1 MVSFPVNSSQVFS
14 SWLNMVGCT
23 VRDAL
28 ALTIGRA
35 LIEDTD
41 REKIRI
47 KRMAYIFVISLQ
59 HALTYLYSTALS
71 IPKAPTIRSAR
82 RESELNEDVKEEDC

>member
-1 MVSFPVNSSQVFS
+1 MFLMKRYLEWLKGKRSHPYQDTATVTAPVSSQVFS

-35 LIEDTD
+35 LS
-41 REKIRI
+41 
-47 KRMAYIFVISLQ
+47 AG
-59 HALTYLYSTALS
+59 
-71 IPKAPTIRSAR
+71 KATESAT
-82 RESELNEDVKEEDC
+82 KQ